1 MGAVIDDNFGTYG
14 EVFAA
19 SAWRMFSVFGPD
31 TAVKAGD
38 FFNDLKGPNT
48 MLLAY
53 GCGGGTDVSAG
64 GVGTTTDLST
74 KPVYAVFTFLFGSY
88 FGDWD
93 TKNNLL
99 RSALATDPRV
109 LTCSWSGRP
118 HWYIHHMALGETIG
132 YSARIAQNNSP
143 IVSSQLGNY
152 VPNASF
158 TANGVN
164 IASAGDR
171 QVHIALMGDPT
182 LRAIPK
188 SVAAV
193 GTITAATEFPNKVNL
208 SWTKPSGNVDAFT
221 LYRRKQG
228 VERWTLL
235 TPRPITSTAYRDS
248 LKNEGTLEYMVR
260 ACALRSTAS
269 GTYYDM
275 GKGATCNVLT
285 TNVTEDIPVYG
296 SVIASVHPN
305 PASDNMS
312 VQFSIT
318 LPGQTTVDLYDI
330 TGRSVARFDA
340 GMIAA
345 GSHRTAF
352 DVSSLPPGTY
362 TMTVKGPA
370 ESTSISVTVVR

>member
-1 MGAVIDDNFGTYG
+1 
-14 EVFAA
+14 
-19 SAWRMFSVFGPD
+19 
-31 TAVKAGD
+31 
-38 FFNDLKGPNT
+38 
-48 MLLAY
+48 
-53 GCGGGTDVSAG
+53 
-64 GVGTTTDLST
+64 VGTTTDLST